1 MAKCTHNL
9 FQKQA
14 PIFSGTICNKHTEAW
29 VQEMK
34 KWKGDLFDLVSN
46 HLSINLV
53 KTKLEGPAAT
63 AIAHKDFTNL
73 DELYSFLKDRF
84 PHYFFQSEIQTQ
96 LEIFTRMAPLHV
108 KCSNF
113 EVVLEMFKGFAE
125 MAPAVIPRLKRGNK
139 IKNSLQ
145 QEPRTQRQDTQAVY
159 GQRPISGRRRNRENG
174 GQYLEVEKHMEAQ

>member
-1 MAKCTHNL
+1 MNTGTHNL

-29 VQEMK
+29 
-34 KWKGDLFDLVSN
+34 KGDLFDLVSN
-46 HLSINLV
+46 HLLINLV

-84 PHYFFQSEIQTQ
+84 PHYSFQSEIQAQ
-96 LEIFTRMAPLHV
+96 LEVGNHFGTFTAISCVEEARRLYALLGPSNASAYTMAKAISASFPEIWVFTGMAPLCV

-113 EVVLEMFKGFAE
+113 EAVLEMFEGFAE
-125 MAPAVIPRLKRGNK
+125 MAPAVIPRLKRGNE
-139 IKNSLQ
+139 IKNS
-145 QEPRTQRQDTQAVY
+145 
-159 GQRPISGRRRNRENG
+159 S
-174 GQYLEVEKHMEAQ
+174 